1 MSVLDEP
8 ISKFATKEVT
18 SIAQTESIGYAIKT
32 MVKHRFRRLLVHDS
46 AGSLIG
52 MVTGTDILGRIH
64 KDGSFTVL
72 NDNVEEIMSKTLI
85 SVPHTETLR
94 NTVQIMFDS
103 GISGIPLVKGSKPV
117 GIFTEKDVILLN
129 QLWSSEIDTLITSED
144 SIGRSIDEK
153 HVLTNNHSIWQATD
167 KFIQLSQ
174 RQILVK
180 RANTQE
186 FIGIITITKVL
197 EALASKLLLIESE
210 DTNINILH
218 TTTIDHIEL
227 YPVLQR
233 GLPILVSS
241 IRIWLNSRGIEATP
255 LYSMGKPLKLVTE
268 KDLFGYLISR
278 LNSE

>member
-1 MSVLDEP
+1 
-8 ISKFATKEVT
+8 
-18 SIAQTESIGYAIKT
+18 
-32 MVKHRFRRLLVHDS
+32 
-46 AGSLIG
+46 
-52 MVTGTDILGRIH
+52 
-64 KDGSFTVL
+64 TVL